1 VVVATRGETALVVGG
16 DEYIVATIQNILRK
30 EGYYV
35 DATTSGQQAI
45 EQAESSR
52 HNIIIIDVKL
62 PDIPGVEV
70 AHRMR
75 LLDTE
80 ARLIVLADDSTF
92 GDCIDLLDWG
102 VEEILMKPVETN
114 ELKRIIVEAFYS

>member
-1 VVVATRGETALVVGG
+1 MVIATRGERALVVSG

-30 EGYYV
+30 EGYDV
-35 DATTSGQQAI
+35 DVTTSGQQAI
-45 EQAESSR
+45 EQAANSR
-52 HNIIIIDVKL
+52 YNIIIMDVKL
-62 PDIPGVEV
+62 SDIPGVEV

-75 LLDTE
+75 LLDNE

-92 GDCIDLLDWG
+92 DDCIDLLDWG

-114 ELKRIIVEAFYS
+114 ELKRIIVEAFYL

>member
-1 VVVATRGETALVVGG
+1 MVIATRGESALVVGG

-30 EGYYV
+30 EGYNV
-35 DATTSGQQAI
+35 DAATSGQQAI
-45 EQAESSR
+45 EQAANSR
-52 HNIIIIDVKL
+52 HNIIIMDVKL